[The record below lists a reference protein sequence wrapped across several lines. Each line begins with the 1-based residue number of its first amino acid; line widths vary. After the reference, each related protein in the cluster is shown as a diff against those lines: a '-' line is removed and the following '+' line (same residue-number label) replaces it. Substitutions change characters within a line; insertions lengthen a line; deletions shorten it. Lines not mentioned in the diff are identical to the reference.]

1 MTLPG
6 FLTAAAASWT
16 ILSCLVA
23 VPIGRAMR
31 RADDAQRVQYPPPV
45 PPTVNWLPLLP
56 PVPPPARSADDAA
69 WLSVWPSALDDDEL
83 TDLEFVSLIA
93 STWDWPDTEDADQ

>member
-1 MTLPG
+1 MSLPG

-45 PPTVNWLPLLP
+45 PP
-56 PVPPPARSADDAA
+56 PARREPDAA
-69 WLSVWPSALDDDEL
+69 WLSVWPSVVDDDEL